1 MLGGSGTSST
11 LRSGRLLRGEE
22 ETHHSDGENST
33 MREPY
38 EGVNHGIVRQRPP
51 RENTRRNEDLTR
63 EGLGAGDAE
72 YLA

>member
-1 MLGGSGTSST
+1 MLGASSTSST
-11 LRSGRLLRGEE
+11 LRSGRLLGRDE
-22 ETHHSDGENST
+22 ETHRSDGENST

-51 RENTRRNEDLTR
+51 RENTRRNEDLTP
-63 EGLGAGDAE
+63 EGLAAGDAE